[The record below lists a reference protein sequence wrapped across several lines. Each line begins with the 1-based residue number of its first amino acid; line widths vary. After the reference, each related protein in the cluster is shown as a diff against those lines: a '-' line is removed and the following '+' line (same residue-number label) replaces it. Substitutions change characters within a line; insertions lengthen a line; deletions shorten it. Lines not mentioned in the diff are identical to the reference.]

1 MEHNCTQV
9 DKLSKLSEMSA
20 LNANDLKQM
29 TYKIDQIETKVDKI
43 YDKLETFSLWLI
55 NLQSYVETKDRDVSD
70 NIKEWTQKN
79 FAPVNVKTIVYSMV
93 WMILAAFLW
102 ALITITIK

>member
-1 MEHNCTQV
+1 
-9 DKLSKLSEMSA
+9 
-20 LNANDLKQM
+20 M

>member
-43 YDKLETFSLWLI
+43 YDKLETFSL
-55 NLQSYVETKDRDVSD
+55 
-70 NIKEWTQKN
+70 
-79 FAPVNVKTIVYSMV
+79 
-93 WMILAAFLW
+93 
-102 ALITITIK
+102 